1 MSASVSP
8 SVSISVVRS
17 FTVGAVRLQVLRGGY
32 GSLSPRY
39 RVVGLVPA
47 FAPDELPLGEGVTV
61 HRSVWMRS
69 LRDAVRIGTGWARM
83 LVHVPVSLERYS
95 ILMDGSHADAHALRW
110 AMQWVELGQWAD
122 AAAGKTSAVFPP
134 RPYFTRAPK
143 TDHDGFGLSLD
154 DHAAVARSVRAW
166 NIFARIHTSLLKDD
180 GGSDLV
186 TDLRC
191 VALERLRAERE
202 GLL

>member
-1 MSASVSP
+1 
-8 SVSISVVRS
+8 
-17 FTVGAVRLQVLRGGY
+17 
-32 GSLSPRY
+32 
-39 RVVGLVPA
+39 
-47 FAPDELPLGEGVTV
+47 
-61 HRSVWMRS
+61 MRS
-69 LRDAVRIGTGWARM
+69 LRDAVRIASGWARM
-83 LVHVPVSLERYS
+83 LAHVPVSLERYS
-95 ILMDGSHADAHALRW
+95 ILMNDRQDYAHALRW
-110 AMQWVELGQWAD
+110 AMQWVELGQWAE
-122 AAAGKTSAVFPP
+122 AAAGKSSAGLVPS

-154 DHAAVARSVRAW
+154 DHAEVARSVRAW
-166 NIFARIHTSLLKDD
+166 NIFVRIHTSLLKDD